1 MFTLLTIYEGY
12 TTYRKY
18 SDARKYFLKPT
29 TSLHCSGM
37 DCIRL
42 GQLILN
48 NGINIDT
55 KEQIIDREYI
65 NSCKHATTQDL
76 NPSYSNMFWL
86 NGKGKHINPISIF
99 STIDPEVIYE
109 DLIPSAPSDLI
120 CFMGYNTQRIY
131 VCPSLNIVVVRQG
144 DEESEGATAAKSEFD
159 EQLWNALMALFNK
172 MNKNLQ
178 RQQMLTKL

>member
-1 MFTLLTIYEGY
+1 
-12 TTYRKY
+12 
-18 SDARKYFLKPT
+18 
-29 TSLHCSGM
+29 
-37 DCIRL
+37 
-42 GQLILN
+42 
-48 NGINIDT
+48 
-55 KEQIIDREYI
+55 
-65 NSCKHATTQDL
+65 
-76 NPSYSNMFWL
+76 MFWL
-86 NGKGKHINPISIF
+86 NGKGKHSNPISIF